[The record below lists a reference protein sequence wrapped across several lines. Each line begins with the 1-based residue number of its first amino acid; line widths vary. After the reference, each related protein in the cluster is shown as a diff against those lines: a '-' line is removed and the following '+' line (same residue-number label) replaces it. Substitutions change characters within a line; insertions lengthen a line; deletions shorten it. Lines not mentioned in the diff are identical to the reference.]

1 MGFFSNLFGG
11 KREDKKKDE
20 INRAETKS
28 DDQLSESY
36 SDSYD
41 TRQTGLSKSTDYY
54 GDTIQTGKDAMSK
67 YRDAVGLNGDSAYG
81 AARDEFAGSDYFKG
95 ILKSGT
101 DAIEGSNTLSGE
113 LYSGNT
119 LKEINDYGTKAMSG
133 EWEKYVNYLEKLI
146 GYGEKAS
153 DEAADKTQETYD
165 STADDQKE
173 EGQDKSNVY
182 LQSGSAR
189 ADSTNTTDYG
199 KLVAQ
204 IVGQIAGSVAGG
216 YASKGGKGK

>member
-28 DDQLSESY
+28 DNQLSSSY

-67 YRDAVGLNGDSAYG
+67 YRDAVGLNGSEAYG
-81 AARDEFAGSDYFKG
+81 AARDEFAGSDYFQG
-95 ILKSGT
+95 ILKTGRET
-101 DAIEGSNTLSGE
+101 IEGSNTLGGE

-119 LKEINDYGTKAMSG
+119 LKELSDYGTNAMSG
-133 EWEKYVNYLEKLI
+133 EWEKYVNYLDKLV

-153 DEAADKTQETYD
+153 DEAADKTQETY
-165 STADDQKE
+165 SNTASDQKE

-182 LQSGSAR
+182 LQSGAAR
-189 ADSTNTTDYG
+189 ADATNTTDYS

-204 IVGQIAGSVAGG
+204 ILAGLGSSA
-216 YASKGGKGK
+216 ASYYSSSGKKG